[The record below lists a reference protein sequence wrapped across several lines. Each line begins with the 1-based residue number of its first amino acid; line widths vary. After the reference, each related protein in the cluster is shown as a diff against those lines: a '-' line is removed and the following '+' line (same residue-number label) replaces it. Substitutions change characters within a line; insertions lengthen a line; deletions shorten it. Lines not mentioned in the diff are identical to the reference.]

1 MKNLHTR
8 RWLVL
13 VALLALVLAVAL
25 CACSGGQE
33 PSREVDTPV
42 ETATPTPTPTA
53 TPEPTATPTPTP
65 SPSAEP
71 SPEPTPE
78 ATPEPTV
85 QPTPKASKAPSNP
98 VPNSLPVVQATP
110 TPKPVDNTSKA
121 ANAYKPPESS
131 NKDLPDNWVD
141 ETPYTNEQKLEE
153 IRRKNAQ
160 ATNPDLSEANWDI
173 PEDDEAARGWTRDAD
188 AATEDELQEY
198 INNGGIVHGD
208 P

>member
-141 ETPYTNEQKLEE
+141 DNPKTPSSEEQEE
-153 IRRKNAQ
+153 LDRIMNSYKN
-160 ATNPDLSEANWDI
+160 DLNDANWDI

>member
-1 MKNLHTR
+1 MKKLHI
-8 RWLVL
+8 
-13 VALLALVLAVAL
+13 AALVLALAFGL

-42 ETATPTPTPTA
+42 ETATPTPAPTA
-53 TPEPTATPTPTP
+53 SPEATATPTPTP

-85 QPTPKASKAPSNP
+85 QPTPKASKATSNP

-110 TPKPVDNTSKA
+110 TPKPVDNTSKTT
-121 ANAYKPPESS
+121 NAYKPPESS

>member
-1 MKNLHTR
+1 MKTLHTR

-13 VALLALVLAVAL
+13 AALLALVLAVAL
-25 CACSGGQE
+25 CACSGGQG

-42 ETATPTPTPTA
+42 ETATPTPAPTA
-53 TPEPTATPTPTP
+53 SPEATATPTPTP

-85 QPTPKASKAPSNP
+85 QPTPKASKATSNP
-98 VPNSLPVVQATP
+98 VPNTVPVVQTTP

-141 ETPYTNEQKLEE
+141 DTPYTNDQYLEE
-153 IRRKNAQ
+153 VLRENAQ
-160 ATNPDLSEANWDI
+160 AGNSSLDDVNWDI
-173 PEDDEAARGWTRDAD
+173 PEDHPGRFLVEDAD